1 MTVPHFV
8 FQQLAEPEAKEEEEE
23 HSIRMPDPPVRAER
37 PRKNIVGPTCCIKKI
52 RVAFGVMQPQEVAEE
67 DEDSI
72 RMPDPPVMRVLM
84 EEERPVDVEQEQVPQ
99 AVTLAEAVAAPAEE
113 EAATATVT
121 LDSVPQAVDGDEA
134 SANDVLS
141 NIIQSLFNPNEPN
154 QSNVSIV
161 PRMVGGKRKLCLRL
175 PASTASALLAQTGSP
190 LATSFTAEGGVPKKI
205 KIVIPPA
212 GIASAASGA
221 AAAAA
226 ASPSAGVSVSS
237 DQKVVRFFLPYPY
250 PAALLN
256 FFLPMTSGDPR
267 VDALDQGGVG
277 GGVDDGRQKLQ
288 ALPGVALQRLAEVRR
303 PFRRRRVGY
312 PVLKR
317 CFFVFFWA
325 FSGTTSSPSVTST
338 VTGGGSAVKKPLG
351 STENP
356 IQVRPHQVVPNLCSV
371 HRECLPLPVLG
382 WETVEVTP

>member
-8 FQQLAEPEAKEEEEE
+8 FQQLAEPEAKEEEEEE

-37 PRKNIVGPTCCIKKI
+37 PRKNIVGLTCCIKKI

-113 EAATATVT
+113 EAGTATVT

-237 DQKVVRFFLPYPY
+237 DQKVVRFFCHIRTLRRCST
-250 PAALLN
+250 
-256 FFLPMTSGDPR
+256 FFCR
-267 VDALDQGGVG
+267 
-277 GGVDDGRQKLQ
+277 
-288 ALPGVALQRLAEVRR
+288 
-303 PFRRRRVGY
+303 
-312 PVLKR
+312 
-317 CFFVFFWA
+317 
-325 FSGTTSSPSVTST
+325 
-338 VTGGGSAVKKPLG
+338 
-351 STENP
+351 
-356 IQVRPHQVVPNLCSV
+356 
-371 HRECLPLPVLG
+371 
-382 WETVEVTP
+382 